1 MKSQRS
7 TILSPDGARTAGSL
21 LASLCALVVVTCASV
36 AQGPVPR
43 VAAASPGASPPS
55 GSAAPRPAPS
65 PAANSASLPRDV
77 PARGAELARFR
88 AALAELERGARKEPV
103 RVLWLGDSHAAADF
117 WPDAVRKPLQARFGA
132 GGPGF
137 LFLGLGVYRHAGVKV
152 GRDGSF
158 HVQPRQPSLW
168 LRQDDGVFG
177 LGGMRVVPV
186 DAKSRAT
193 LTLTSDA
200 VRSAAKW
207 DLSYRLPS
215 QAARFHVRVDGGESR
230 VVDAKS
236 GAVGAIQ
243 HLEWDTPRGATVII
257 DGAEGEPQIF
267 GVAVESAAPG
277 VVVDTLGI
285 NGARI
290 GTPLAS
296 EAGPWVA
303 EAARRR
309 PSLVVLAYGTNEVG
323 DQVAP
328 RRYGSEL
335 ESLVARVRQA
345 SPGADCLVVGPTD
358 REGPGWTPLPRVVEI
373 DAVERQAAEHV
384 GCAFFSA
391 YDAMGG
397 EGSLK
402 RWADQ
407 APPLA
412 ASDHVHLT
420 PRGYGELGGL
430 MASMVLGEGAS
441 GSAPASP
448 PTAAPSR

>member
-1 MKSQRS
+1 M
-7 TILSPDGARTAGSL
+7 
-21 LASLCALVVVTCASV
+21 
-36 AQGPVPR
+36 
-43 VAAASPGASPPS
+43 
-55 GSAAPRPAPS
+55 
-65 PAANSASLPRDV
+65 
-77 PARGAELARFR
+77 
-88 AALAELERGARKEPV
+88 
-103 RVLWLGDSHAAADF
+103 LWMGDSHAAADF
-117 WPDAVRKPLQARFGA
+117 WPDAVRKPLQSRYGT

-137 LFLGLGVYRHAGVKV
+137 LFVGLGIYRHAGVKL

-193 LTLTSDA
+193 LELTADA

-215 QAARFHVRVDGGESR
+215 DRSRFRVRVEGGESR

-236 GAVGAIQ
+236 GTVGAIQ
-243 HLEWDTPRGATVII
+243 HLEWQTAPGATVIV

-267 GVAVESAAPG
+267 GVAVESTTPG

-290 GTPLAS
+290 GTPLAW
-296 EAGPWVA
+296 EGEPWIA
-303 EAARRR
+303 EVARRH

-328 RRYGSEL
+328 HRYGPEL

-345 SPGADCLVVGPTD
+345 SPGVDCLIVGPTD
-358 REGPGWTPLPRVVEI
+358 REGPGWTPMPRVVEI
-373 DAVERQAAEHV
+373 EAVERMTAQRV

-402 RWADQ
+402 RWAGQ
-407 APPLA
+407 SPPLA
-412 ASDHVHLT
+412 GSDHVHLT
-420 PRGYGELGGL
+420 PRGYGELGGA
-430 MASMVLGEGAS
+430 MARVVLGEGPGGGAVV
-441 GSAPASP
+441 APAGSGVP
-448 PTAAPSR
+448 R